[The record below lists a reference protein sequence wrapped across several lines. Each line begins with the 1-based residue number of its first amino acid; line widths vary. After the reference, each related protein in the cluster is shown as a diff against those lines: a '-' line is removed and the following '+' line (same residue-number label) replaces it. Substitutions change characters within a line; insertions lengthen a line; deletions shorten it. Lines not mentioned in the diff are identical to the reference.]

1 MTNKQTARDDIL
13 GAFSVEPSHD
23 RETLERYLR
32 EYPEHTSAL
41 VDLAQQIDL
50 ICNSKSTELDA
61 EDDALINAAW
71 KKHELA
77 FRHAS
82 ADLLSSLTVE
92 KQREVARSLLMPRQV
107 MTALRDG
114 RILFSSI
121 PKTFLR
127 KFADAL
133 GSTLEDLTASLS
145 GPRLAVAKSYKADEK
160 PADAGQISLEQAL
173 IDAGVDAETRGQIL
187 DDAA

>member
-1 MTNKQTARDDIL
+1 MTNRLTTRDDIL
-13 GAFSVEPSHD
+13 GAFSVEPSND
-23 RETLERYLR
+23 RRTLERYLR
-32 EYPEHTSAL
+32 EYPEHSSAL
-41 VDLAQQIDL
+41 IDLAQQIDL
-50 ICNSKSTELDA
+50 ISNSESSELDA

-71 KKHELA
+71 TKHELA
-77 FRHAS
+77 FRPAS
-82 ADLLSSLTVE
+82 VDLLSSLSVE
-92 KQREVARSLLMPRQV
+92 KQREIARSLLIPRQV

-127 KFADAL
+127 KFAEAL
-133 GSTLEDLTASLS
+133 SSTLEDLTSALS

-160 PADAGQISLEQAL
+160 PADTGQISLEQAL

-187 DDAA
+187 DEVA